1 MLIPSSRSAATP
13 VARLR
18 GDEADLYRAHQP
30 RLLRAVRAS
39 IRNAP
44 SALIED
50 ACANAWAIFLR
61 RQPDRCETTFGWL
74 YTVARR
80 EAFALLGA
88 QTAARDPDA
97 AAHAM
102 DAIPAP
108 LGVEHHAALRA
119 RLEDAAATLSPH
131 QRQALGLHARGY
143 SYAEIAAATGRTYTW
158 VSRHIREGRQAL
170 RAAER
175 ISS

>member
-1 MLIPSSRSAATP
+1 MLAHPPLSASTP
-13 VARLR
+13 TAALR
-18 GDEADLYRAHQP
+18 GDEAHLYRAYQP

-50 ACANAWAIFLR
+50 ACANAWMIFLR

-80 EAFALLGA
+80 EALALLAA

-97 AAHAM
+97 VTHAM
-102 DAIPAP
+102 
-108 LGVEHHAALRA
+108 
-119 RLEDAAATLSPH
+119 
-131 QRQALGLHARGY
+131 
-143 SYAEIAAATGRTYTW
+143 
-158 VSRHIREGRQAL
+158 
-170 RAAER
+170 
-175 ISS
+175 